1 MVSMYLSI
9 FYSVHESTVY
19 CYVYCYLV
27 YNYVIVLWFC
37 GLPQEKE
44 VDSATGFDPQ
54 DTVANEKLAL

>member
-9 FYSVHESTVY
+9 FYSVHEST
-19 CYVYCYLV
+19 VYCYLV

>member
-44 VDSATGFDPQ
+44 VS
-54 DTVANEKLAL
+54 